1 MARNSLGQF
10 TRRASPRRSADDA
23 VGFSGSPIEGTEVE
37 RRDHGRADRPGRR
50 RPKRRRDRGRDEDSD
65 DPEHLA
71 RWGSSPT
78 SGRRSRPRRVS
89 STILTAT
96 GPVRDVL
103 HNHPDGWEVEQPWL
117 WSSPGIN
124 GPFTIGNPIPGAA
137 HGSNL
142 ASIPAVAR
150 CTAII
155 VDSLAG
161 MPWKVYRGR
170 DQLATPDWIADP
182 QALRLDGR
190 VLDPAA
196 VPDVRLSHVDF
207 WSNWLTDALWW
218 GDGLIWAPNRDSAG
232 APRPPMALIHPF
244 DWQFRERAYYVGE
257 RAAPGRRAD
266 PPARAR
272 AHHRRPRHGRV
283 PALRGRARLHAH
295 DQGLRPLGVLRRRA
309 VGLPQ
314 GQQGRPDPGA
324 RGRAQREVA
333 GQARQRQPPGR
344 RAQCHDRLHAADVV
358 AGRRGAQGGGAGQ
371 PQRDQQRVR
380 GPRLL
385 HRGLGPD
392 RTPTPTSRPAART
405 S

>member
-1 MARNSLGQF
+1 MARNALRPVHAAGIAAPQRTTPTRPPRQSHRGHRGQ
-10 TRRASPRRSADDA
+10 RRRSRA
-23 VGFSGSPIEGTEVE
+23 
-37 RRDHGRADRPGRR
+37 RRSSSAARPKRRGRPRPGRR
-50 RPKRRRDRGRDEDSD
+50 RGR
-65 DPEHLA
+65 PGA
-71 RWGSSPT
+71 PSPVGFLT
-78 SGRRSRPRRVS
+78 DIRQALETRRVS

-103 HNHPDGWEVEQPWL
+103 LNYPDGWEVEQPWL

-170 DQLATPDWIADP
+170 DQLPTPDWIADP

-272 AHHRRPRHGRV
+272 AHHRRPRHRRV
-283 PALRGRARLHAH
+283 PALRRRARLHAH
-295 DQGLRPLGVLRRRA
+295 DQGLRPLGVLRRRP

-344 RAQCHDRLHAADVV
+344 GAECHDRLHAADVV
-358 AGRRGAQGGGAGQ
+358 AGRRGAQGSGAGQ

-380 GPRLL
+380 RPRLL
-385 HRGLGPD
+385 HRGH
-392 RTPTPTSRPAART
+392 RTRATPTPTSRPAART